1 MKCVLEGPI
10 GFFFFFKGHL
20 PPEST
25 APTKKKKNSNWKKI
39 YREKQKKHER
49 KHEWNKMRKAA
60 LGKEVA
66 ALHSE
71 EEVMWFP
78 FPKRERMAV

>member
-25 APTKKKKNSNWKKI
+25 APTKKKKKTQTEKKSI
-39 YREKQKKHER
+39 GKNKK
-49 KHEWNKMRKAA
+49 NM
-60 LGKEVA
+60 KENM
-66 ALHSE
+66 SE
-71 EEVMWFP
+71 T
-78 FPKRERMAV
+78 K